1 MSGPGIVL
9 FARGPQFSAFEVYA
23 KRRSRHAHAPPA
35 WSGCDASVEPMSTTV
50 PKAPVANHNVDQV
63 REPAPVQWRRSPLQ
77 LHEAWRAVVDVWN
90 VSTALHLS
98 AL

>member
-1 MSGPGIVL
+1 
-9 FARGPQFSAFEVYA
+9 
-23 KRRSRHAHAPPA
+23 
-35 WSGCDASVEPMSTTV
+35 MSTTV

-63 REPAPVQWRRSPLQ
+63 REPAPVQWRCSPLQ